1 MLETN
6 FQSDENN
13 FIVCYFFLWL
23 LIKFLPIR
31 IWRSDLKNNLKW
43 VIVIR
48 EFYCYEMERVSANF
62 QLEWALNGLSNI
74 SPCPKC
80 RDKEN
85 FYNHVFV
92 HLYMTWIPIAY
103 SMWIYRE
110 NCFRFQQQFSSSMYE
125 IDNGILSRMSVVYAI
140 KMYCCNW

>member
-23 LIKFLPIR
+23 LIKFLLIR

-48 EFYCYEMERVSANF
+48 EFYCYKMERVSANF

-74 SPCPKC
+74 SLCPKC

-85 FYNHVFV
+85 FYNHILFIYIWHGYLLCILCEFTGKITLDFNSNSLRQYVKLTMAFWAGQV
-92 HLYMTWIPIAY
+92 WYM
-103 SMWIYRE
+103 
-110 NCFRFQQQFSSSMYE
+110 Q
-125 IDNGILSRMSVVYAI
+125 
-140 KMYCCNW
+140 